1 MGSKKLTDTA
11 VKARKRVGLLNDGD
25 GLYLRVAPGGSKGW
39 VFRYRLHGRTRDMG
53 LGRYPE
59 VSLATA
65 RVRTFE
71 NRQLLAEGVD
81 PIERRVAARA
91 ARRIEDA
98 KTITFDDCARKYID
112 AHESGWRNAKHR
124 LQWTGTLKGYASPVF
139 GKLPVAAIDTGL
151 VMRVLE
157 PLWNEKPVTASR
169 IRGRIE
175 SVLDWAKVRGYRTG
189 ENPARWRGH
198 LDHLLPI
205 ASKVKT
211 VKHYAALPYAD
222 IGALIR
228 DLGEQASA
236 AARALEF
243 LILTATR
250 VAETLN
256 ATWHE
261 IDLDVRMWVI
271 PASRMKAARE
281 HRVPLSDAA
290 VALLEKMEAIRAEDY
305 VFPGGKKGRP
315 LSQQSLIDLL
325 HRLDKH
331 VTSHGFRSSFR
342 DWAAERTNF
351 PREIAEM
358 SLAHSVGDAVE
369 RAYQRSDLLERRR
382 QLMQAWS
389 DYCATP
395 ESSGGDV
402 VSIRRR

>member
-1 MGSKKLTDTA
+1 
-11 VKARKRVGLLNDGD
+11 
-25 GLYLRVAPGGSKGW
+25 
-39 VFRYRLHGRTRDMG
+39 MG

-71 NRQLLAEGVD
+71 SRQLLAEGID

-91 ARRIEDA
+91 AQRVEDA
-98 KTITFDDCARKYID
+98 KTINFDDCARKYID

-124 LQWTGTLKGYASPVF
+124 QQWISTLKVYASPVF
-139 GKLPVAAIDTGL
+139 GKLPAAVIDTGL

-205 ASKVKT
+205 TSKVKT
-211 VKHYAALPYAD
+211 VKHYAALPYAE
-222 IGALIR
+222 IGALIH
-228 DLGEQASA
+228 DLGEQASVT
-236 AARALEF
+236 ARALEF
-243 LILTATR
+243 LILTASR

-256 ATWHE
+256 VTWDE
-261 IDLDVRMWVI
+261 IDLDARMWVV
-271 PASRMKAARE
+271 PAGRMKAGRE

-290 VALLEKMEAIRAEDY
+290 IAVLERMQAIRGGDY
-305 VFPGGKKGRP
+305 VFPGGRKGRP

-325 HRLDKH
+325 RRLDKD

-351 PREIAEM
+351 PREIAEI
-358 SLAHSVGDAVE
+358 SLAHAVGTAVE
-369 RAYQRSDLLERRR
+369 RAYARSDLFEKRRR
-382 QLMQAWS
+382 LMEDWAA
-389 DYCATP
+389 YCAAP
-395 ESSGGDV
+395 EPIGDV
-402 VSIRRR
+402 VSIRQKRP